1 MIVTLAATVNGL
13 AVPMNP
19 GAGVKLTFPV
29 SPSITYVPSSV
40 VTESVF
46 LPDAGSTSL

>member
-13 AVPMNP
+13 ALPINP
-19 GAGVKLTFPV
+19 GAGVNDTAPV
-29 SPSITYVPSSV
+29 VPSITYVPSSV

-46 LPDAGSTSL
+46 FPDTGSTSL